1 MFSQLVIFIE
11 AGRFFSELRLQ
22 LLSASNTKRELEKVE
37 QETHLL
43 AQLACNQW
51 CQMTSIIFF

>member
-11 AGRFFSELRLQ
+11 AGRFFAELRLQ

-43 AQLACNQW
+43 AQLACNQS
-51 CQMTSIIFF
+51 CMASIIFF